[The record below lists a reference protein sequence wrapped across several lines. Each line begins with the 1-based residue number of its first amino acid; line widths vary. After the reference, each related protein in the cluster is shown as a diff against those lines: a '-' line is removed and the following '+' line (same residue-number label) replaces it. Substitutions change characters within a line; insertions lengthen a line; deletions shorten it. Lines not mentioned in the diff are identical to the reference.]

1 MALCG
6 VQDGHAAYGD
16 ARISGND
23 RNFVGCGSVNLM
35 FLTKGMVKIP
45 CSFVYQQA
53 SVFSGIYGMQPDIS
67 EAEMNVMGL
76 FMDILLGCR

>member
-16 ARISGND
+16 ACLSGND
-23 RNFVGCGSVNLM
+23 GDFAGCGSGNLM
-35 FLTKGMVKIP
+35 FLVQRAWENSVPFCISVP
-45 CSFVYQQA
+45 

-67 EAEMNVMGL
+67 EAGMKVMGL